1 MISEEAENVL
11 REIWM
16 SGESGKEVDA
26 ASFDPETVDE
36 LKKEGFVEVKNGK
49 LVFTPEG
56 RKKAE
61 KIVRLHRLAER
72 VLSDI
77 LGIKDVEE
85 HACRFEHLID
95 DEAEEAICTLLGHPQ
110 ICPHGRAIPPGK
122 CCIDKETEVE
132 RVIYRLSE
140 LSPGDEGEVKY
151 TVADD
156 RETRMLI
163 SSGIIPGTKF
173 RVLRVYPAF
182 VIQIEN
188 TQFALDKRLAECI
201 YAVRKS

>member
-1 MISEEAENVL
+1 MISEKAENSL

-16 SGESGKEVDA
+16 AEEEGKRVDA
-26 ASFDPETVDE
+26 STVEANVLEELKRERLVDE
-36 LKKEGFVEVKNGK
+36 EGGK
-49 LVFTPEG
+49 LIFTEEG
-56 RKKAE
+56 KKRAE

-72 VLSDI
+72 LLSDI
-77 LGIKDVEE
+77 LGFKDVEE

-110 ICPHGRAIPPGK
+110 VCPHGRAIPSGG
-122 CCIDKETEVE
+122 CCIAKETEVE

-163 SSGIIPGTKF
+163 SAGIIPGTEFK
-173 RVLRVYPAF
+173 VIRVYPAF

-188 TQFALDKRLAECI
+188 TQFALDKKIAECI
-201 YAVRKS
+201 YVVRKS